1 VLSTLSQY
9 LEWVYHIAGGQNNLT
24 RLHHRCADK
33 SINRIHQVTPHLI
46 KAYMAHTSLPPKR
59 HLNQLIGV
67 LNTHRDRHTDR
78 ATPPVAIGLIYTMH
92 HDVAWKAWHW
102 TYCSYFTQLPPP
114 IWQISNYTALTLSVG
129 WQERYAA
136 CKADYNLSTKVQAN
150 FYKGQFN
157 KKSKINI
164 AVTETTA
171 HKYEQLLL
179 SL

>member
-1 VLSTLSQY
+1 MWHEKHDIGPTVVTL
-9 LEWVYHIAGGQNNLT
+9 
-24 RLHHRCADK
+24 
-33 SINRIHQVTPHLI
+33 P
-46 KAYMAHTSLPPKR
+46 SL
-59 HLNQLIGV
+59 
-67 LNTHRDRHTDR
+67 
-78 ATPPVAIGLIYTMH
+78 
-92 HDVAWKAWHW
+92 
-102 TYCSYFTQLPPP
+102 PP